1 MEVLPY
7 KEKEESKKEQVAEMF
22 NNISHRYDFLN
33 HFLSFGIDI
42 SWRKKTINQLKSI
55 YPKTILDIA
64 TGTGDLAIEALKLN
78 PDKIVGIDIS
88 EGMLKIAEKK
98 IKEKKLENKIKIQL
112 ADSEKIPF
120 PDNFFDACTVAF
132 GVRNF
137 ENLEI
142 GLSEIYRVTNKN
154 GRVVIL
160 EFSKPKKF
168 PIKQLYNFYFKF
180 ICPLIGKS
188 ISKDSAAYTY
198 LYDSVNAFPEGKD
211 FTDILTKCNYSNTKA
226 IPLMF
231 GIATIYVGEK

>member
-198 LYDSVNAFPEGKD
+198 LYDSVNTFPEGKD

>member
-1 MEVLPY
+1 M
-7 KEKEESKKEQVAEMF
+7 
-22 NNISHRYDFLN
+22 
-33 HFLSFGIDI
+33 LSFGIDI
-42 SWRKKTINQLKSI
+42 SWRKKTINQLKDI
-55 YPKTILDIA
+55 QPKIILDIA

-78 PDKIVGIDIS
+78 PDKIIGIDIS
-88 EGMLKIAEKK
+88 EGMLNIAEKK
-98 IKEKKLENKIKIQL
+98 IKEKNLDNKIKVQL

-120 PDNFFDACTVAF
+120 HDNSFDACTVAF

-154 GRVVIL
+154 GKVVIL

-180 ICPLIGKS
+180 ICPIIGKT
-188 ISKDSAAYTY
+188 ISKDSSAYTY
-198 LYDSVNAFPEGKD
+198 LYNSVNAFPEGKD
-211 FTDILTKCNYSNTKA
+211 FIDILTKCNFLNSKA